1 MKPRYNEGPRDY
13 QNLFAIPRFR
23 YIDVL
28 LLLLGK
34 LKNSAF
40 KFVTYTENF
49 FTEVRYV
56 EVPL

>member
-1 MKPRYNEGPRDY
+1 MEPRYNEGPRDY

-23 YIDVL
+23 DIDVL

-40 KFVTYTENF
+40 KFVTYTVTENF
-49 FTEVRYV
+49 FT
-56 EVPL
+56 